1 MAKTYHSYAV
11 IFVKT
16 GNPNGDGLPE
26 WPNVDVE
33 HTDLMNFDLDGA
45 AYGPDPRPGI
55 GLVTRAQERDR
66 AQA

>member
-1 MAKTYHSYAV
+1 
-11 IFVKT
+11 
-16 GNPNGDGLPE
+16 
-26 WPNVDVE
+26 
-33 HTDLMNFDLDGA
+33 MNFDLDGA